1 MTSMFWIPTG
11 LRHLNHHLDLPNA
24 SKRVTAKGIGMTVLS
39 IVGVIV
45 VFSLG
50 FLFGLAVG
58 AHHKEIG

>member
-1 MTSMFWIPTG
+1 M
-11 LRHLNHHLDLPNA
+11 
-24 SKRVTAKGIGMTVLS
+24 TAKGIGMTVLS